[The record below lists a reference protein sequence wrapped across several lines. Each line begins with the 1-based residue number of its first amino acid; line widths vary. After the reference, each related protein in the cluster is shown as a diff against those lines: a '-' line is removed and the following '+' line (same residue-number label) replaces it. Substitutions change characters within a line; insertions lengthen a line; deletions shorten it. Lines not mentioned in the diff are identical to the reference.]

1 MHFNDNIDAL
11 NTIRFI
17 NGTNRSIF
25 LTGKAGSGKTTL
37 LRNIVQHT
45 HKHTVIV
52 APTGIAALH
61 AGGVTIHSMF
71 QLPFGAYAPTA
82 SIDGL
87 NHISFELHTL
97 AQLPK
102 EITKLSSAKRNIIRH
117 MELLIIDEVS
127 MLRADLLDAIDTV
140 LRYIRRRRNDVFGGV
155 QVLFIG
161 DMLQLPPIVKD
172 DEWNY
177 LQKFYKS
184 LYFFDALAF
193 TNQKPIVIELQKIY
207 RQSDQTFVDILN
219 NLRNNIFTTH
229 DLQILNA
236 RYIPNFKAK
245 KTDSYIFITTHN
257 RKADAINT
265 SELQKLPGESF
276 TYKASIQN
284 EFPENLY
291 PVDFTLE
298 LKVGA
303 QVMCIKNDYSGGS
316 QYYNGKIGKISA
328 LDTSTIELEFPET
341 GATVTM
347 DLYTWENKRYV
358 LNHATGTIDE
368 TVIGTFTHFPIK
380 LAWAVTVHK
389 SQGLTFKQAIIDV
402 SEAFAPGQIYVAL
415 SRLES
420 LEGLVLSQPI
430 IDDAPDQSQRLLQF
444 TNARHTHS
452 DLDSEYSR
460 AAQEYLHS
468 SILQTFDFNSV
479 LQELQYHIDSYTKE
493 ENRSTKQQFLP
504 QIQDIKKDV
513 LPIVD
518 IGDKFSK
525 QLQGLIQCNAENSVL
540 KDRIQKAY
548 DYFEPLLTDISKK
561 ICAIINQLNDL
572 RGVKAYATELKNL
585 EVQYFN
591 KLQKIKKCIALIDA
605 IVSNETIKK
614 ETFAAITPPSERATI
629 LQQST
634 TKGKKSKKTTFEKK
648 QKESVVKAIK
658 DSRHTREISFD
669 LYTEGKT
676 IEEIAEERNYTRNTI
691 ETHLAY
697 FVAEGMLEATEFV
710 DKETLQT
717 ITKTIKTLQTKSL
730 KEIKEALPDDISYTE
745 IRFAMAYLESR

>member
-71 QLPFGAYAPTA
+71 QLPFGAFAPA
-82 SIDGL
+82 AHIDI

-102 EITKLSSAKRNIIRH
+102 EIVKLSSAKRNIIRH

-140 LRYIRRRRNDVFGGV
+140 LRHIRRRRNDVFGGV

-193 TNQKPIVIELQKIY
+193 THQKPIVIELQKIY
-207 RQSDQTFVDILN
+207 RQTDQMFVGILN
-219 NLRNNIFTTH
+219 NLRNNIFTSH
-229 DLQILNA
+229 DLQILNE

-245 KTDSYIFITTHN
+245 ETDSYIFVTTHN
-257 RKADAINT
+257 RKADAINAA
-265 SELQKLPGESF
+265 ELKQLKGGIF
-276 TYKASIQN
+276 TYKAFVQN
-284 EFPENLY
+284 DFPEHLY
-291 PVDFTLE
+291 PVDYTLE

-328 LDTSTIELEFPET
+328 LDSNTIELEFPDT
-341 GATVTM
+341 GNTVTM

-430 IDDAPDQSQRLLQF
+430 VDDAPDQSQRLLQF

-452 DLDSEYSR
+452 DLDSEYSK
-460 AAQEYLHS
+460 AAQEYLHTT
-468 SILQTFDFNSV
+468 ILQTFDFNSV
-479 LQELQYHIDSYTKE
+479 MQELQYHIDTYTKE

-504 QIQDIKKDV
+504 QIQEIKKDL

-525 QLQGLIQCNAENSVL
+525 QLQTLIYNNSENTVL
-540 KDRIQKAY
+540 KERIQKAY
-548 DYFEPLLTDISKK
+548 DYFEPLLTNISKK
-561 ICAIINQLNDL
+561 ICAIINLLNDL

-614 ETFAAITPPSERATI
+614 ETFASIVHDSERSRI
-629 LQQST
+629 LEQPIV
-634 TKGKKSKKTTFEKK
+634 KGKKGKKIKSEKSY
-648 QKESVVKAIK
+648 KEALAKPIK
-658 DSRHTREISFD
+658 DTRHTREISFD
-669 LYTEGKT
+669 LYTQGKT
-676 IEEIAEERNYTRNTI
+676 IADIAAERELTSITI
-691 ETHLAY
+691 EKHLAY
-697 FVAEGMLEATEFV
+697 FVAEGMLDATELI
-710 DKETLQT
+710 DKQTLQT

-730 KEIKEALPDDISYTE
+730 KEVKDALPDDISYTE